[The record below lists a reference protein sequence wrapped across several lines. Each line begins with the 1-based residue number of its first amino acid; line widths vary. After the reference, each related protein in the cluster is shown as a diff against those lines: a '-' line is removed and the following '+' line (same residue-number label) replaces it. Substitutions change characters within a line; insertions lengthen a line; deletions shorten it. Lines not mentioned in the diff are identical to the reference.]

1 MSSENS
7 ENNNISIIKEHI
19 EIPNYDINNFYLFCL
34 EFNTK
39 PVYEWSDLELKE
51 IIELFKQ
58 QN

>member
-1 MSSENS
+1 MSNI
-7 ENNNISIIKEHI
+7 ISIIKEHI